1 MKLSTRSRYGTR
13 VMLDMA
19 EHYQSGPIQL
29 RVIAGRQGIPVKYLE
44 QIIIPLK
51 KAGYVNSVRGFR
63 GGYVLARPPEAVTVG
78 EIVVLLEGG
87 LELTACMDF
96 PENCERAE
104 SCVVRTLWQQAS
116 AAMYGKLNAVT
127 LADLVK
133 QAQAIG
139 SRDIRNENSEER

>member
-104 SCVVRTLWQQAS
+104 SCVVRTLWQQAT

-133 QAQAIG
+133 QAQAVG
-139 SRDIRNENSEER
+139 SREIRNENSEER

>member
-133 QAQAIG
+133 QAQAVG
-139 SRDIRNENSEER
+139 SREIRNENSEER

>member
-104 SCVVRTLWQQAS
+104 SCVVRTLWQQAT